1 MDDLWVG
8 YTLHEDV
15 RVCLETRKEK
25 AKHRYLAP
33 PKHIPVEARQGRTLV
48 LPFRFQPATLLPAA
62 PAPIA
67 AATSTTSF
75 QGKKS
80 KSPLAL
86 PAVGITL
93 DLPMLGD
100 RRTWAA
106 PIPIAAP
113 APAPAAAPATAPIA
127 APAGPRPPLPTP
139 TAGVSF
145 QLPLYG
151 KKRDR
156 DNASDEME
164 GPSRKVSKTGVEEKA
179 EENAEEKSEQTEK
192 PKPAPLTFATAVS
205 EEPMPFLSTAL
216 ATKGG
221 FMDVKAEKEKPK
233 ELEKPKPAPLT
244 FAAAAS
250 EGPMP
255 FLSAALAAKG
265 GYMDGKAEKEKPEE
279 LEKPKPAPLTFAA
292 AASEGPM
299 PFLSAALA
307 AKGGYMD
314 GKAAKKE

>member
-1 MDDLWVG
+1 VGHNGLFESMDDVWEG
-8 YTLHEDV
+8 NILHEDV

-25 AKHRYLAP
+25 SRNRYLAP
-33 PKHIPVEARQGRTLV
+33 PKLIPTQASQAPRRTLV
-48 LPFRFQPATLLPAA
+48 LPFRFQPAALLPAA

-67 AATSTTSF
+67 AATSTTSG

-93 DLPMLGD
+93 DLPMLSD

-106 PIPIAAP
+106 SVPIAAP
-113 APAPAAAPATAPIA
+113 AAAPIVAPAA
-127 APAGPRPPLPTP
+127 PRPPLPTP

-156 DNASDEME
+156 DNATDEVK

-179 EENAEEKSEQTEK
+179 EEKSEPTEK
-192 PKPAPLTFATAVS
+192 PKPAPLTFDTAPS
-205 EEPMPFLSTAL
+205 GEPMLFLTAAL

-221 FMDVKAEKEKPK
+221 FMD
-233 ELEKPKPAPLT
+233 
-244 FAAAAS
+244 
-250 EGPMP
+250 
-255 FLSAALAAKG
+255 
-265 GYMDGKAEKEKPEE
+265 
-279 LEKPKPAPLTFAA
+279 
-292 AASEGPM
+292 
-299 PFLSAALA
+299 
-307 AKGGYMD
+307 
-314 GKAAKKE
+314 GKAAKEE